1 MKEQQN
7 KQYQSDSR
15 DDLSVSVQENN
26 LVLLETKPRKD
37 IDESIN
43 TPERYVSW
51 YQSRANNIDKY
62 LDICPHC
69 KKPTMTAF
77 HRTVINSAVD
87 YLEGKRMFEGYFPHK
102 KNSFPVIS
110 FFLAIGTGIYFLLN
124 HVVNIVKG

>member
-1 MKEQQN
+1 MKEQHN

-15 DDLSVSVQENN
+15 DDSTVSVQENN
-26 LVLLETKPRKD
+26 LVLLQTKPRKD

-87 YLEGKRMFEGYFPHK
+87 YLEGKRMFASYIPNRKHSSPTLYFL
-102 KNSFPVIS
+102 
-110 FFLAIGTGIYFLLN
+110 LALGTGAYFLLN
-124 HVVNIVKG
+124 HVVSIVKG